1 MERFSEQIRYGT
13 NFRSTASEEFLR
25 PDWQTLT
32 IDRIALGYA
41 CVLDGEGADSYRLTP
56 VWDFYGSMV
65 EEYDEPLSEG
75 SGWAT
80 NENGEVEETALG
92 RSFLTINA
100 IDGSV
105 IDRIAGY

>member
-1 MERFSEQIRYGT
+1 M
-13 NFRSTASEEFLR
+13 
-25 PDWQTLT
+25 
-32 IDRIALGYA
+32 
-41 CVLDGEGADSYRLTP
+41 LDGEGADSYRLTP